1 MIKIAC
7 NILHLIF
14 RSIFTLLLICSLPFI
29 NYAQHNNDQ
38 ISRIDVQSYVF
49 NINLNDQN
57 DIIECTAVIDIKIQ
71 QALEDF
77 YIDLDE
83 KTGKNGMVI
92 TEIISSKTGLKWDHR
107 DDKIFFYGTKWK
119 ANEIFQVTISYEGIP
134 EDGLIISDNKYGK
147 RTFFADNWPDRAHF
161 WIPVVDHPSDKALVD
176 FVVTVPQHYEVIA
189 SGILEKTK
197 LTNKKYTTYHYKT
210 SVPIPTKVMVIGVA
224 DFSIKDYGLVGKTK
238 IDSWI
243 FENSPVSG
251 ADDYAFSMEAVR
263 YFSDS
268 IGEFPF
274 EKLSNVQSK
283 TVYGGME
290 NAGNIFYYENSVN
303 GRKNVEDLV
312 IHEVAHQWFG
322 NSVTEKNWSDIWLS
336 EGFATYLTDMYM
348 ENKYGKDL
356 FKLRLD
362 QERNEVRSYKGKYP
376 IVSEN
381 VADLRELLNPDTY
394 QKAAWVLHMLRNKIG
409 DKLFYEVLRK
419 YYSRFRDKN
428 AGTADF
434 IKLVNEVS
442 NTDQNQFFNQW
453 LFRNAIPELKLSWKI
468 KDEIVYFD
476 IFQRNLAFNLD
487 LPVKLSDG
495 KNDEIF
501 TLKIGKNRESYAF
514 PLKNLSASQKISLTI
529 DPEVTVLQDC
539 DIEESKSITGTIP
552 LIVGD
557 ELLKEGDL
565 LFQDLD
571 CGELCQAIESVTKGF
586 RNAHFS
592 HVGILVKGE
601 NNELKVLEA
610 IGEKVKLTD
619 IDQFLLRYYDSNGR
633 PKVVVGRP
641 KSNVFSIENLK
652 NADNFIG
659 NKYDDIFNIED
670 DKYYCSEL
678 VYFLY
683 KDLNGKNLFQLTPMT
698 FKDEKTGDYFPSW
711 KKYYELLNTDIPEG
725 KPGIN
730 PGGISLSDKIDI
742 IYRYGDPEGWE

>member
-1 MIKIAC
+1 MRFPLKISHFTAK
-7 NILHLIF
+7 IF
-14 RSIFTLLLICSLPFI
+14 YSLLLIFSFYIP
-29 NYAQHNNDQ
+29 ASSQHLNDQ
-38 ISRIDVQSYVF
+38 ISKIDVLSYIF
-49 NINLNDQN
+49 NVSLNDQN
-57 DIIECTAVIDIKIQ
+57 DNIECTAVIDIKIL
-71 QALEDF
+71 QAIDDF
-77 YIDLDE
+77 YIELNNKSGE
-83 KTGKNGMVI
+83 KGMII
-92 TEIISSKTGLKWDHR
+92 TEILSSKSELKWDHR
-107 DDKIFFYGTKWK
+107 EDKIFFYGSKWK
-119 ANEIFQVTISYEGIP
+119 ANEIFQLTISYEGIP
-134 EDGLIISDNKYGK
+134 EDGLIISNNKYGK

-161 WIPVVDHPSDKALVD
+161 WLPVVDHPSDKALVD
-176 FVVTVPQHYEVIA
+176 FIVTVPQHYEVIA

-210 SVPIPTKVMVIGVA
+210 TVQIPTKVMVIGVA
-224 DFSIKDYGLVGKTK
+224 DFSIKDYGFIGNTK

-243 FENSPVSG
+243 FENSPASG

-263 YFSDS
+263 FFNDS
-268 IGEFPF
+268 IGEFPY

-290 NAGNIFYYENSVN
+290 NAGNIFYFENSVN
-303 GRKNVEDLV
+303 GRKNIEDLV
-312 IHEVAHQWFG
+312 IHEVSHQWFG

-336 EGFATYLTDMYM
+336 EGFATYLTDMYF

-356 FKLRLD
+356 FKIRLD
-362 QERNEVRSYKGKYP
+362 QERNEVIAFKGKNP
-376 IVSEN
+376 IVCEN
-381 VADLRELLNPDTY
+381 VPDLRELLNPDTY

-409 DKLFYEVLRK
+409 DKLFFEVLRK
-419 YYSRFRDKN
+419 YYFRFRDKN
-428 AGTADF
+428 AGTTDF
-434 IKLVNEVS
+434 IKIVNEV
-442 NTDQNQFFNQW
+442 NKTDQNQFFNQW
-453 LFRNAIPELKLSWKI
+453 LFRNEIPELKLSWKI
-468 KDEIVYFD
+468 KDKTVFFD
-476 IFQRNLAFNLD
+476 IFQRNLEFNLD
-487 LPVKLSDG
+487 LPVKLHDG

-501 TLKIGKNRESYAF
+501 ILKIRKKRESYAF
-514 PLKNLSASQKISLTI
+514 PIKNLFVSQKISITI

-539 DIEESKSITGTIP
+539 NIEELKSIIGSIP
-552 LIVGD
+552 LIDGTD
-557 ELLKEGDL
+557 LLKEGDL

-592 HVGILVKGE
+592 HVGIVVKGE
-601 NNELKVLEA
+601 NNELNVLEA
-610 IGEKVKLTD
+610 IGEQVKLTD
-619 IDQFLLRYYDSNGR
+619 IDQFLLRYYDSKGR

-641 KSNVFSIENLK
+641 KSGIFSIENLK
-652 NADNFIG
+652 NVDNFIG

-711 KKYYELLNTDIPEG
+711 KKYYEVLNTPIPEG

-742 IYRYGDPEGWE
+742 LYRYGDPEGWD

>member
-1 MIKIAC
+1 MLFR
-7 NILHLIF
+7 NNYLVSGSIL
-14 RSIFTLLLICSLPFI
+14 SLLLIFGLPFKI
-29 NYAQHNNDQ
+29 SAQHINDQ
-38 ISRIDVQSYVF
+38 ITKIDVLSYIF
-49 NINLNDQN
+49 NISLNDHN
-57 DIIECTAVIDIKIQ
+57 DNIECTAVIDIKIL
-71 QALEDF
+71 QAIEDF
-77 YIDLDE
+77 YIDLDD
-83 KTGKNGMVI
+83 KSGKNGMVVI
-92 TEIISSKTGLKWDHR
+92 DVSSSKGGLKWNQN
-107 DDKIFFYGTKWK
+107 DDKIFFYGSKWK

-134 EDGLIISDNKYGK
+134 EDGLIISDNKYSK

-176 FVVTVPQHYEVIA
+176 FIVTVPQHYEVIA
-189 SGILEKTK
+189 NGILQKTK
-197 LTNKKYTTYHYKT
+197 LSNKKSTTYHYKT
-210 SVPIPTKVMVIGVA
+210 SVPVPTKVMVIGVA
-224 DFSIKDYGLVGKTK
+224 DFSVKEYGFVKNTK

-243 FENSPVSG
+243 FENSPASG
-251 ADDYAFSMEAVR
+251 ADDYIFSMEAVKF
-263 YFSDS
+263 FSDS
-268 IGEFPF
+268 IGEFPY

-303 GRKNVEDLV
+303 GRKNSEDLV
-312 IHEVAHQWFG
+312 VHEVAHQWFG

-336 EGFATYLTDMYM
+336 EGFATYLTDMYL

-362 QERNEVRSYKGKYP
+362 HERNEVRTYKGKYP
-376 IVSEN
+376 IVNEN
-381 VADLRELLNPDTY
+381 VANLRELLNPDTY

-419 YYSRFRDKN
+419 YFSSFRDKN

-434 IKLVNEVS
+434 IKIVNEVS

-453 LFRNAIPELKLSWKI
+453 LFRNEIPELKLSWKI
-468 KDEIVYFD
+468 QNDIAYFEVL
-476 IFQRNLAFNLD
+476 QQNLEFNLV
-487 LPVKLSDG
+487 LPVKLRDG
-495 KNDEIF
+495 KNEEVII
-501 TLKIGKNRESYAF
+501 LKIRKKRETYAF
-514 PLKNLSASQKISLTI
+514 PLKNLLTSQKISITI
-529 DPEVTVLQDC
+529 DPEVTVLQNC
-539 DIEESKSITGTIP
+539 DIEAVKSTIGIVP
-552 LIVGD
+552 LIDGTD
-557 ELLKEGDL
+557 LLMEGDM

-571 CGELCQAIESVTKGF
+571 CGELCQAIESVTKGY

-592 HVGILVKGE
+592 HVGIVINGE

-610 IGEKVKLTD
+610 IGEQVKLTD
-619 IDQFLLRYYDSNGR
+619 IDQFLLRYYDLNGR

-641 KSNVFSIENLK
+641 KSNVFLIENLR
-652 NADNFIG
+652 NADIFIG

-683 KDLNGKNLFQLTPMT
+683 KDLNGKNLFQLAPMT
-698 FKDEKTGDYFPSW
+698 FKNEKTGDFFPSW
-711 KKYYELLNTDIPEG
+711 KKYYEVLNTDIPEG